1 MEDTSFLQAHSCSIS
16 PSPFQGGLS
25 FFEML
30 HQKGSYNS
38 IRWEMLPP
46 LPPLGNY
53 LMSTGISFKA
63 TGSIIGEKLVE
74 SCMILCLP
82 DSTDHRILLSK
93 TYLPGCYKKD
103 KAQRGTSENFE
114 LLLAQSFCLTES
126 LARGRLP
133 GHVGELR
140 KTCSYDLDK

>member
-1 MEDTSFLQAHSCSIS
+1 
-16 PSPFQGGLS
+16 
-25 FFEML
+25 
-30 HQKGSYNS
+30 
-38 IRWEMLPP
+38 MLPP

-103 KAQRGTSENFE
+103 KA
-114 LLLAQSFCLTES
+114 
-126 LARGRLP
+126 
-133 GHVGELR
+133 
-140 KTCSYDLDK
+140 